1 MRYSTLTA
9 TPKETFIETLIE
21 TLFETPIET
30 LIYSSL
36 DKEPSPCGLNTR
48 LWHSRI

>member
-21 TLFETPIET
+21 TLFETPIEKPLYIVP
-30 LIYSSL
+30 LIRNRA
-36 DKEPSPCGLNTR
+36 PAA
-48 LWHSRI
+48 